1 MFLAERRLNVGFFGI
16 GGGLPNR
23 PAMIGP
29 EMIGNR
35 YPHWS
40 YREPRF
46 AGTTEAKLELKGVEW
61 VFWLACDGTNMEL
74 LF

>member
-1 MFLAERRLNVGFFGI
+1 
-16 GGGLPNR
+16 
-23 PAMIGP
+23 MIGP